1 MPEAR
6 KRSTEG
12 AAGVAEALALE
23 SYTPYL
29 FSRLS
34 NRWELDQNRAL
45 AAYGLNSTMMRI
57 LSVLS
62 GVDSLTIN
70 ELSVFAIAE
79 QSSTSRTVNQM
90 VEAGLV
96 SRSVEEGDQRRRAVM
111 LTPAGLERLRQAD
124 PLIRENVDRLID
136 GISPKDLEICNRVLA
151 RMMYNIRQ
159 NQI

>member
-1 MPEAR
+1 MPEALS
-6 KRSTEG
+6 RSSTG
-12 AAGVAEALALE
+12 AAGVAEALELE
-23 SYTPYL
+23 RYTPYL

-45 AAYGLNSTMMRI
+45 APFGLNSTMLRI

-70 ELSVFAIAE
+70 ELSIFAIAE
-79 QSSTSRTVNQM
+79 QSTTSRTVNQM

-111 LTPAGLERLRQAD
+111 LTEAGLARLREVD
-124 PLIRENVDRLID
+124 PLVRDNLARMIG
-136 GISPKDLEICNRVLA
+136 GISRRDLDICNRVLA
-151 RMMYNIRQ
+151 QMMHNIRQ